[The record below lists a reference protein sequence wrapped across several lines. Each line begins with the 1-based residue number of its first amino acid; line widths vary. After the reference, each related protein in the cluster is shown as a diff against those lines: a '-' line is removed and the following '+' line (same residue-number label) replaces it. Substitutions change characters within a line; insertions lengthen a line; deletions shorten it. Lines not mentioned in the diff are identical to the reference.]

1 VYAIGQVRIES
12 RQNILDLPEVFMT
25 TKSEETVFVVSNGF
39 IVEEDGRYT
48 VVRKSPAGRHEEEA
62 VPDGCSV
69 LVEYEPDNQFC
80 RIVPLTEVVIA
91 LNALDAAPSP
101 QLQAERGRH
110 HTRYEQEESKKEW
123 EMNEQELSE
132 MAVLE
137 RSAQSLTG
145 RFKEYHVKLEQVAA
159 ELALDREKLNG
170 REKELNEREMKIT
183 RREAEVGAI
192 RQIAADRKVQ
202 VEVAQAASTKAN
214 EMRKDA

>member
-25 TKSEETVFVVSNGF
+25 TKSEETAFVVSNGF
-39 IVEEDGRYT
+39 IVEEDGRYA

-101 QLQAERGRH
+101 QLQAERVRLH
-110 HTRYEQEESKKEW
+110 VLYEQGEITEE
-123 EMNEQELSE
+123 ELWTCRRCGS
-132 MAVLE
+132 VL
-137 RSAQSLTG
+137 
-145 RFKEYHVKLEQVAA
+145 
-159 ELALDREKLNG
+159 
-170 REKELNEREMKIT
+170 
-183 RREAEVGAI
+183 
-192 RQIAADRKVQ
+192 AADGMCPSRCPR
-202 VEVAQAASTKAN
+202 S
-214 EMRKDA
+214 

>member
-25 TKSEETVFVVSNGF
+25 TKSEETAFVVSNGF
-39 IVEEDGRYT
+39 IVEEDGRYA

-110 HTRYEQEESKKEW
+110 QSKKEW